1 MCFFRK
7 RKERQRA
14 IDQEKAQLAREEA
27 NKAAIVEEK
36 NVEFQPDSRVKT
48 VVEPTPVIVQTP
60 IVESIPVVMQTPI
73 VESIPVDMQKTV
85 SDPTPVVE
93 PAPAVE
99 PKPVV
104 KKTKPAQATKEVKP
118 TDEVTKEKAPKIPKY
133 HVSQNKDENTENF
146 KKWRVRKEGSE
157 KTIKFFDTQKDAIDY
172 ASGLAESA
180 GSTVVI
186 HKVDGSI
193 RKQDYVKKP

>member
-1 MCFFRK
+1 MKGVLPMCFFRK
-7 RKERQRA
+7 RKERQRV
-14 IDQEKAQLAREEA
+14 IEQEKAQLAREEA
-27 NKAAIVEEK
+27 NKAVIVEEK
-36 NVEFQPDSRVKT
+36 IVEPQPEIKVET
-48 VVEPTPVIVQTP
+48 VVEPTPIVEPTPVVIQTP
-60 IVESIPVVMQTPI
+60 IV
-73 VESIPVDMQKTV
+73 
-85 SDPTPVVE
+85 DPTPVVE
-93 PAPAVE
+93 P
-99 PKPVV
+99 KPVV
-104 KKTKPAQATKEVKP
+104 KQTKPTQATKEVKP
-118 TDEVTKEKAPKIPKY
+118 VDEVTKEKAPKIPKY

>member
-1 MCFFRK
+1 MKVKKMKGVLPMCFFRK
-7 RKERQRA
+7 RKERQRVVE
-14 IDQEKAQLAREEA
+14 QEKAQLAREEA
-27 NKAAIVEEK
+27 KEAVIVEEK
-36 NVEFQPDSRVKT
+36 IVEPQPVVKVET
-48 VVEPTPVIVQTP
+48 VVEPTPV
-60 IVESIPVVMQTPI
+60 VELQPVVKQT
-73 VESIPVDMQKTV
+73 K
-85 SDPTPVVE
+85 PTPV
-93 PAPAVE
+93 
-99 PKPVV
+99 
-104 KKTKPAQATKEVKP
+104 TKEVEQI
-118 TDEVTKEKAPKIPKY
+118 DEVTKEKASKIPKY